1 MTILRVVL
9 ALAVGL
15 ISASAF
21 AQTTGTVVS
30 RLSTLPRGAALLPDL
45 NGGHWWVSDQA
56 LGICQL
62 VPQNLPG
69 QPPFL
74 LNFCTNAV
82 KTGGQIVVGNPAP
95 SLGLIAG
102 SKFVYVADA
111 SSSGITVVR
120 FVFAPNGNSGNG
132 SFTGNTQLKVQNA
145 TVVAGGGG
153 GGGGGGAA
161 GGAAGGGAGGT
172 GRTGGAMFVFVK
184 KDGKYSPRVVRVG
197 VSDFDYTEVL
207 SGVQEG
213 EQVALLGPA
222 VLQAQRNQLQARV
235 RAGTGGGLQQPTTPA
250 AGAAAGGGGRGGGG
264 R

>member
-1 MTILRVVL
+1 MIRSPPRR
-9 ALAVGL
+9 
-15 ISASAF
+15 ISPSTWWSTVPGAS
-21 AQTTGTVVS
+21 
-30 RLSTLPRGAALLPDL
+30 GAP
-45 NGGHWWVSDQA
+45 
-56 LGICQL
+56 
-62 VPQNLPG
+62 
-69 QPPFL
+69 
-74 LNFCTNAV
+74 
-82 KTGGQIVVGNPAP
+82 
-95 SLGLIAG
+95 AG
-102 SKFVYVADA
+102 S
-111 SSSGITVVR
+111 
-120 FVFAPNGNSGNG
+120 
-132 SFTGNTQLKVQNA
+132 
-145 TVVAGGGG
+145 GGGTSG
-153 GGGGGGAA
+153 G